1 MDETTLIRKLVFTGH
16 LNVSERKALPG
27 RVAKA
32 SLIISAIEEAL
43 ESGHFFHAWWLPDDS
58 MVGCTIEYRGDGPG
72 RVCVGSTVELKGT
85 VPGSKNTTRCVRRA
99 RPSLGTIGVTSVAQS
114 MACRSIAMRNPGHC
128 YGTITSHESFAYACR
143 NSANDADCTPQ

>member
-1 MDETTLIRKLVFTGH
+1 MDETALIRKLVFTGH
-16 LNVSERKALPG
+16 LSVSERKALPG

-72 RVCVGSTVELKGT
+72 R
-85 VPGSKNTTRCVRRA
+85 RCGRYSGIEGDRTWVKDYDSFHEASASLVRDDWRYFG
-99 RPSLGTIGVTSVAQS
+99 GTIDGVTID
-114 MACRSIAMRNPGHC
+114 R
-128 YGTITSHESFAYACR
+128 
-143 NSANDADCTPQ
+143 DA